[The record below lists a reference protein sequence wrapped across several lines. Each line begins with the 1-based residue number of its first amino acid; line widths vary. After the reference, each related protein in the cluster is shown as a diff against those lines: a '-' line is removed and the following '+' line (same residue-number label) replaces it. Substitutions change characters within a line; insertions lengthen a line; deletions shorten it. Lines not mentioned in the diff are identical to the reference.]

1 MNANDTVQCEELE
14 HRVNSGLAV
23 SLLWWRAENRVS
35 VVVADSRSGATF
47 ELAVRD
53 EQPLDVFHHP
63 FAYAAFRGVA
73 HEIAV
78 GAY

>member
-1 MNANDTVQCEELE
+1 MNANDTTQYEELE
-14 HRVNSGLAV
+14 HRVNAGLAV
-23 SLLWWRAENRVS
+23 SLLWRRAENQVK

-47 ELAVRD
+47 ELPVRD

-78 GAY
+78 DGS